1 MSAPLVLSLFPG
13 ADLLGRAFELEGC
26 CVVRGP
32 DVLFGHD
39 FDDWTPPPAG
49 AFDGIIA
56 GPPCQPHSLARRGA
70 PARHRDYL
78 PDCFALVARLRP
90 AWAVIENVP
99 NALNEHPAPAGW
111 GGGMNYPGGKG
122 SCFRHLIN
130 LMPPHDVYIE
140 THLGGGNVLERKR
153 PAARSIG
160 IDIDPEVI
168 TAWRERNAL
177 THPCVARL
185 TVVNGDAAG
194 FLRRYQFTGREL
206 VYSDPPYLHE
216 TRSRADIYRFEYTRA
231 QHIELLAVLA
241 ALPCA
246 VMVSGYDSELYRC
259 TLEHRHGWRRHEFM
273 AHTRGGMR
281 REVVWFNFEPPA
293 ELHDP
298 RYVGDNYRERER
310 IKRKRDRWRRR
321 FAAMTPGERQ
331 TILEALLQ
339 LSPTSAALRDP
350 LAVCDGAGLQGE
362 RQ

>member
-99 NALNEHPAPAGW
+99 NALNEHPAPAG
-111 GGGMNYPGGKG
+111 
-122 SCFRHLIN
+122 
-130 LMPPHDVYIE
+130 
-140 THLGGGNVLERKR
+140 
-153 PAARSIG
+153 
-160 IDIDPEVI
+160 
-168 TAWRERNAL
+168 
-177 THPCVARL
+177 
-185 TVVNGDAAG
+185 
-194 FLRRYQFTGREL
+194 
-206 VYSDPPYLHE
+206 
-216 TRSRADIYRFEYTRA
+216 
-231 QHIELLAVLA
+231 
-241 ALPCA
+241 
-246 VMVSGYDSELYRC
+246 
-259 TLEHRHGWRRHEFM
+259 
-273 AHTRGGMR
+273 
-281 REVVWFNFEPPA
+281 
-293 ELHDP
+293 
-298 RYVGDNYRERER
+298 
-310 IKRKRDRWRRR
+310 
-321 FAAMTPGERQ
+321 ERQ